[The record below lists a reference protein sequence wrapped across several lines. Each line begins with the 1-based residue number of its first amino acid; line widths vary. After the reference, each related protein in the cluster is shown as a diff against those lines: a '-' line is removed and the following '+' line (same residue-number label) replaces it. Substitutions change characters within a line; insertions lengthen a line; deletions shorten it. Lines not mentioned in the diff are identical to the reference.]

1 MMLLVAIVD
10 DDPKDSGLLRSQVEA
25 YFKKN
30 NIPAVINVFR
40 DGLDFIRG
48 TDHHDIVFMDIR
60 MEKLDGLEAARLMR
74 KINKDACLI
83 FVTNMAQFAIKGYM
97 VDALDFIVK
106 PASMTSITYVLDKAM
121 KRLGDSNNAAFSL
134 KTSEGTV
141 TINSNDIQYVEV
153 FDHYLIYHTT
163 KGEYNVRGKISN
175 VIEKLD
181 QQRFVLCNRSFVVN
195 LRYVSNITVD
205 TLTIGDTQI
214 SISKS
219 RRREL
224 MQRFSSFLGDGL

>member
-1 MMLLVAIVD
+1 
-10 DDPKDSGLLRSQVEA
+10 
-25 YFKKN
+25 
-30 NIPAVINVFR
+30 
-40 DGLDFIRG
+40 
-48 TDHHDIVFMDIR
+48 
-60 MEKLDGLEAARLMR
+60 
-74 KINKDACLI
+74 
-83 FVTNMAQFAIKGYM
+83 M